1 MWYDIKDDYIII
13 NVKVIPNS
21 SKNIIGE
28 VLDDRIKVKIKA
40 PAVEG
45 AANKELVKFFSKE
58 FKVSK
63 SDIEF
68 VGGMTSK
75 RKRIKIPLN
84 EKVKQILGVRPDPF
98 KDSR

>member
-1 MWYDIKDDYIII
+1 MWYEIKDGYIII
-13 NVKVIPNS
+13 NVKAIPNS
-21 SKNIIGE
+21 SKNVIAE
-28 VLDDRIKVKIKA
+28 VLEDQIKVKIKA

-68 VGGMTSK
+68 IGGMTSK
-75 RKRIKIPLN
+75 RKRIKLPFN
-84 EKVKQILGVRPDPF
+84 EKVEKLIKNKGEE
-98 KDSR
+98 

>member
-1 MWYDIKDDYIII
+1 MWYEIKDGYIIV
-13 NVKVIPNS
+13 NVKAIPNS
-21 SKNIIGE
+21 SKNIIAE
-28 VLDDRIKVKIKA
+28 VMEDQIKVKIKA

-75 RKRIKIPLN
+75 RKRIKLPFN
-84 EKVKQILGVRPDPF
+84 EKVEKLIKNKG
-98 KDSR
+98 KE

>member
-1 MWYDIKDDYIII
+1 MWYEIKDGYIII
-13 NVKVIPNS
+13 NVKAIPNS
-21 SKNIIGE
+21 SKNVIAE
-28 VLDDRIKVKIKA
+28 VMEDQIKVKIKA

-75 RKRIKIPLN
+75 RKRIKLPFN
-84 EKVKQILGVRPDPF
+84 EKVEKLIKNKGEE
-98 KDSR
+98 

>member
-1 MWYDIKDDYIII
+1 MWYEIKDGYIIV
-13 NVKVIPNS
+13 NVKAIPNS
-21 SKNIIGE
+21 SKNIIAE
-28 VLDDRIKVKIKA
+28 VMEDQIKVKIKA

-68 VGGMTSK
+68 VGGVTSK
-75 RKRIKIPLN
+75 RKRIKLPFN
-84 EKVKQILGVRPDPF
+84 EKVEKLIKNKGEE
-98 KDSR
+98 